1 MWYLTYCPLKSSNR
15 QNKKAISFKI
25 TPLDMLVQNRKE
37 GSDEQ
42 RDSST
47 KIFRFETKLFYC
59 VIYKVFYGDV
69 TINRRVHINLF

>member
-15 QNKKAISFKI
+15 QNKNAISFKI
-25 TPLDMLVQNRKE
+25 TPLDLLVQNRKE

-47 KIFRFETKLFYC
+47 KIFRYETKLFYC
-59 VIYKVFYGDV
+59 AIYKVFYGDV
-69 TINRRVHINLF
+69 TINRRVHNN

>member
-1 MWYLTYCPLKSSNR
+1 MISYICPLKSSNR
-15 QNKKAISFKI
+15 QKKAISFKT
-25 TPLDMLVQNRKE
+25 TPLDLLGQNRKE

-69 TINRRVHINLF
+69 TINRRVHNN

>member
-1 MWYLTYCPLKSSNR
+1 MWYLTFCPLKSSNR
-15 QNKKAISFKI
+15 QNKKAISIKT
-25 TPLDMLVQNRKE
+25 TPLDVLGQNRKE

-59 VIYKVFYGDV
+59 DIYMVFYGDV
-69 TINRRVHINLF
+69 TINRRVHNN

>member
-1 MWYLTYCPLKSSNR
+1 ML
-15 QNKKAISFKI
+15 F
-25 TPLDMLVQNRKE
+25 PLDLLVQNRKE

-47 KIFRFETKLFYC
+47 KIFRLETKLFYC

-69 TINRRVHINLF
+69 TINRRVHNN

>member
-15 QNKKAISFKI
+15 QNKNAISFKI
-25 TPLDMLVQNRKE
+25 TPVQNRKE

-47 KIFRFETKLFYC
+47 KIFRYETKLFYC

-69 TINRRVHINLF
+69 TINRRVHNN